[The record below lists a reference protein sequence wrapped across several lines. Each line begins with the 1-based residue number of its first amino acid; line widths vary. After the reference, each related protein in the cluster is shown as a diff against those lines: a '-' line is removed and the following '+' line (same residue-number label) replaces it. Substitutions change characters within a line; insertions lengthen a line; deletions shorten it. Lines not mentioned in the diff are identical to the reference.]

1 MEDREMGSGW
11 FTSLVHSFTA
21 SCLSAL
27 LQLQNSMQYNV
38 GDRSFQTS
46 CLLYPL
52 ILVASLFNLLAP
64 AFLHF
69 SNFNIM
75 QCCLILSDFSCIPP
89 PFPKDFF
96 WDLKFTIL
104 GFFGVRKFWQVFF
117 RVVCKN
123 DY

>member
-1 MEDREMGSGW
+1 MGSGW

-27 LQLQNSMQYNV
+27 LQLQNIMQYNV
-38 GDRSFQTS
+38 GDRSFQIS
-46 CLLYPL
+46 YLLYPL

-75 QCCLILSDFSCIPP
+75 QCCLIFSDFSCFLPP
-89 PFPKDFF
+89 SPKDFF
-96 WDLKFTIL
+96 GDLKFTIWDFL
-104 GFFGVRKFWQVFF
+104 GVRKFWQVFF
-117 RVVCKN
+117 QVVCKN